1 VDDNATN
8 REIVARHART
18 WGMDPLAVG
27 TPSEALARI
36 ERGDAF
42 DVAILDMMMPDM
54 DGLGLARE
62 IRRHRDDHELPLV
75 LLTSLGRLPQADLSR
90 AFTAQLTKPIR
101 ASQLYNALLKALAAR
116 PRDQQVESAPE
127 EPKPIQSSL
136 RILLAEDNAVNQ
148 KVALKLLDQLGYRAD
163 VVSNGLEAL
172 DALDRQG
179 YDVVLMD
186 VQMPEL
192 DGLDATR
199 RIRERW
205 KAEARPYVVAMTA
218 NAMPEDREACRAAGM
233 DDYVAKPIRAEELV
247 AALSRVQARHPDGNG
262 AVGDGVRL
270 EAGVIGDLRELGGDE
285 FLAEVIDTFLDE
297 APSLIGALRASHER
311 GEAEGLRRAAHSL
324 KSNGETF
331 GAKEFA
337 DLCRELE
344 ERAKRGEFDQA
355 AELIDRIERAY
366 RALASTLGALRPPVP
381 S

>member
-1 VDDNATN
+1 
-8 REIVARHART
+8 
-18 WGMDPLAVG
+18 
-27 TPSEALARI
+27 
-36 ERGDAF
+36 
-42 DVAILDMMMPDM
+42 MMMPDL

-62 IRRHRDDHELPLV
+62 IRRHRDEHELPLV
-75 LLTSLGRLPQADLSR
+75 LLTSLGRLPEADLSR
-90 AFTAQLTKPIR
+90 AFTSQLTKPIR
-101 ASQLYNALLKALAAR
+101 ASQLYNALLKALAER
-116 PRDQQVESAPE
+116 PRDEQAESAAE
-127 EPKPIQSSL
+127 ESKPIQSSL

-172 DALDRQG
+172 DALDRQR

-199 RIRERW
+199 RIRLRW
-205 KAEARPYVVAMTA
+205 SAEARPYVVAMTA

-233 DDYVAKPIRAEELV
+233 DDYVAKPIRPEELA
-247 AALSRVQARHPDGNG
+247 AALSRVQARHADSNG
-262 AVGDGVRL
+262 AVGDGVSL
-270 EAGVIGDLRELGGDE
+270 EAGVVDDLRELGGEE
-285 FLAEVIDTFLDE
+285 FLAEIIDTFLDE

-311 GEAEGLRRAAHSL
+311 GEAEELRRAAHSL

-337 DLCRELE
+337 GLCRELE
-344 ERAKRGEFDQA
+344 EQAKQGEFDRA
-355 AELIDRIERAY
+355 AELVDRIERAY
-366 RALASTLGALRPPVP
+366 RALAATLAALRPPVA